1 MATHPDRPSPPEADA
16 EKPEPHR
23 ARVLVVD
30 DYVDNCEL
38 YAEYLDI
45 AGFEVATATD
55 GQQAVESAR
64 DQLPDAI
71 LMDLSLPLMD
81 GWQAIRLLKQDPLT
95 RNIKVVALSG
105 HAMPSHEQRAR
116 EAGCDGFIAKPCL
129 PETVEDH
136 LRALL
141 KAEKKP

>member
-1 MATHPDRPSPPEADA
+1 MDDDSQRPKD
-16 EKPEPHR
+16 R

-30 DYVDNCEL
+30 DYQDNCEL

-45 AGFEVATATD
+45 AGFEVATASD
-55 GQQAVESAR
+55 GQEAVATAR
-64 DQLPDAI
+64 EQVPDAI

-81 GWQAIRLLKQDPLT
+81 GWQAIRLLKQDPKT
-95 RNIKVVALSG
+95 RDIKVVALSG

-116 EAGCDGFIAKPCL
+116 DAGCDGFIAKPCL
-129 PETVEDH
+129 PETVEDK

-141 KAEKKP
+141 SDEKKD